1 MTYTDLD
8 TTEETGVVK
17 LGDIQRIH
25 FIGIG
30 GIGMSALARFFLHEK
45 KVVSGSD
52 RAPSAITDALVTEG
66 VTFFPTQ
73 VGSNITNDI
82 ELIVYTEAMA
92 KDQEEMAAAAALG
105 APMMNYFEALG
116 LVANEYYLIAIAGAH
131 GKTTTTAM
139 LTDILEEASYDPTA
153 IIGSLRS
160 KTGSNFRAGKSK
172 YAVVEAC
179 EYKRD
184 FLHLKPDVLV
194 ITNVEYEHVDY
205 YRDLADV
212 QDAFRTLARSV
223 PHDGFIIADTSDK
236 SIAPVL
242 EGVEAEVVDYR
253 PRLDLTLA
261 LHQPGLH
268 NRMNAAAATA
278 AARSIGIDA
287 EICKSALEN
296 FAGTWRRFEYKGTF
310 MTDDRGAIPVFDD
323 YAHHPTEIAATIAG
337 VRDQYPNRHLTV
349 VFQSHT
355 YTRTHELFAD
365 FVTALAKADAVYFL
379 PIYAAREEN
388 ISGVTSEQ
396 LAAALKKKKVKAEV
410 FETHGG
416 AAERVKETV
425 PQGGIVVVM
434 GAGDVTH
441 VARLLTTATI

>member
-1 MTYTDLD
+1 M
-8 TTEETGVVK
+8 K
-17 LGDIQRIH
+17 LSDFNRIH

-45 KVVSGSD
+45 KEVSGSD
-52 RAPSAITDALVTEG
+52 RAPSAITEALEREG
-66 VTFFPTQ
+66 VVFFPTQ
-73 VGSNITNDI
+73 SVTNITPDI
-82 ELIVYTEAMA
+82 EVVVYTEAMA
-92 KDQEEMAAAAALG
+92 QDHEEMVAARALG
-105 APMMNYFEALG
+105 VPMVNYFEALG
-116 LVANEYYLIAIAGAH
+116 MVANEYYLIAVAGAH

-139 LTDILEEASYDPTA
+139 LADILEEAGYDPTV
-153 IIGSLRS
+153 IVGSLRS
-160 KTGSNFRAGKSK
+160 KTGSNFRPGKSK

-179 EYKRD
+179 EYRRD
-184 FLHLKPDVLV
+184 FLHLKPNVLI

-212 QDAFRTLARSV
+212 QAAFRTLAQTV
-223 PHDGFIIADTSDK
+223 PHDGFIIADTSNK
-236 SIAPVL
+236 NIVPIL
-242 EGVEAEVVDYR
+242 GEVEATVVDYR
-253 PRLDLTLA
+253 PKLDLTLA

-287 EICKSALEN
+287 ETCKTALEN

-355 YTRTHELFAD
+355 YSRTHELFAD
-365 FVTALAKADAVYFL
+365 FVTALAKADTVYLL

-388 ISGVTSEQ
+388 TSGVTSEQ
-396 LAAALKKKKVKAEV
+396 LAAALKKKKVLVEV

-416 AAERVKETV
+416 AAERVKETI

-441 VARLLTTATI
+441 VAHLLTKTAI